1 MPQFTS
7 SVLEQYGRDVFT
19 AAGSPPDIADAVA
32 RSLVLADLSGHPSHG
47 VMRIPDYVS
56 YIDEGLVDPRVRP
69 SVKQAT
75 ANAVFVDGH
84 WGFGQITAAEAVA
97 EVVKLAKA
105 SGIAMAG
112 MMNCNHV
119 GRVGEWVE
127 LAAASDVI
135 AIMTVGG
142 PSDIVTAPFGGAETA
157 LSTNPIAA
165 GVPAGSRD
173 PMILDYAT
181 SAQAVGK
188 IRIAQARGLPVPE
201 NSILDASGNPST
213 DPEDF
218 FDGGLLL
225 AFGGHKGYALSILVD
240 ALGSGLTG
248 SELTDR
254 YHKLGAVLIG
264 IDPGVFRPRDEYGA
278 AVDGLFDRITGVE
291 PAPGFSE
298 VLIPGEPERRARS
311 EQLATGVEVAPAT
324 LQTLLDTAEKLG
336 VDVSALQDDA

>member
-188 IRIAQARGLPVPE
+188 IRIAQARGLQMPE
-201 NSILDASGNPST
+201 NSILDSDGNPST
-213 DPEDF
+213 DPDDF

-298 VLIPGEPERRARS
+298 VLIPGEPERRARR
-311 EQLATGVEVAPAT
+311 EQQATGVEVAPAT

>member
-1 MPQFTS
+1 MPLFIS
-7 SVLEQYGRDVFT
+7 SVLERYGRDVFT

-112 MMNCNHV
+112 VINCNHV

-142 PSDIVTAPFGGAETA
+142 PSDIVTAPFGGSETA

-173 PMILDYAT
+173 PMILDFAT

-188 IRIAQARGLPVPE
+188 IRIAQARGLQMPE

-213 DPEDF
+213 DPDDF
-218 FDGGLLL
+218 FRRRPAAGVRRPQGLRP
-225 AFGGHKGYALSILVD
+225 VN
-240 ALGSGLTG
+240 SG
-248 SELTDR
+248 
-254 YHKLGAVLIG
+254 
-264 IDPGVFRPRDEYGA
+264 
-278 AVDGLFDRITGVE
+278 
-291 PAPGFSE
+291 
-298 VLIPGEPERRARS
+298 
-311 EQLATGVEVAPAT
+311 
-324 LQTLLDTAEKLG
+324 
-336 VDVSALQDDA
+336 

>member
-1 MPQFTS
+1 MTQFSS

-19 AAGSPPDIADAVA
+19 AAGSPTEIADAVA

-47 VMRIPDYVS
+47 VMRIPDYVT
-56 YIDEGLVDPRVRP
+56 YIDEGLVDPGVRP
-69 SVKQAT
+69 SINHVK

-84 WGFGQITAAEAVA
+84 WGFGQITAADAVA

-119 GRVGEWVE
+119 GRVGEWAE
-127 LAAASDVI
+127 LAAESDVL
-135 AIMTVGG
+135 AIMVVGG

-157 LSTNPIAA
+157 LSTNPMAA

-173 PMILDYAT
+173 PMILDFAT

-188 IRIAQARGLPVPE
+188 IRIAQARGQPMPE
-201 NSILDASGNPST
+201 NSILDSSGNPTT
-213 DPEDF
+213 DPDDF

-225 AFGGHKGYALSILVD
+225 PFGGHKGSALSILID
-240 ALGSGLTG
+240 ALGSGMTG

-254 YHKLGAVLIG
+254 YHKLGAILIG
-264 IDPGVFRPRDEYGA
+264 IDPAVFRPRDEYGA
-278 AVDGLFDRITGVE
+278 AVDGLFDRVTGVRS
-291 PAPGFSE
+291 APGFDE
-298 VLIPGEPERRARS
+298 VLIPGEPERRARA
-311 EQLATGVEVAPAT
+311 EQRSTGIEVAPAT

-336 VDVSALQDDA
+336 IDAGALSDEP

>member
-7 SVLEQYGRDVFT
+7 QVLEQYGLDVFK

-47 VMRIPDYVS
+47 VMRIPDYVQ
-56 YIDEGLVDPRVRP
+56 YIGEGLVDPQVRP
-69 SVKQAT
+69 SVTRTT

-112 MMNCNHV
+112 MINCNHV

-165 GVPAGSRD
+165 GVPAGTRD
-173 PMILDYAT
+173 PMILDFAT

-188 IRIAQARGLPVPE
+188 IRIAQARGQRVPE
-201 NSILDASGNPST
+201 NSIRDASGNPST
-213 DPEDF
+213 DPQDF

-225 AFGGHKGYALSILVD
+225 AFGGHKGSALSILVD

-278 AVDGLFDRITGVE
+278 AVDGLFDRITGVP

-298 VLIPGEPERRARS
+298 VLIPGEPERRARG
-311 EQLATGVEVAPAT
+311 EQRATGVDVAPAT

-336 VDVSALQDDA
+336 VDVSALQEDA

>member
-1 MPQFTS
+1 M
-7 SVLEQYGRDVFT
+7 
-19 AAGSPPDIADAVA
+19 
-32 RSLVLADLSGHPSHG
+32 
-47 VMRIPDYVS
+47 
-56 YIDEGLVDPRVRP
+56 
-69 SVKQAT
+69 
-75 ANAVFVDGH
+75 
-84 WGFGQITAAEAVA
+84 
-97 EVVKLAKA
+97 
-105 SGIAMAG
+105 
-112 MMNCNHV
+112 
-119 GRVGEWVE
+119 GEWVE
-127 LAAASDVI
+127 LAAASDII

-188 IRIAQARGLPVPE
+188 IRIAQARGLQMPE
-201 NSILDASGNPST
+201 NSILDSDGNPST
-213 DPEDF
+213 DPDDF

-248 SELTDR
+248 SEQTDR

-278 AVDGLFDRITGVE
+278 A
-291 PAPGFSE
+291 
-298 VLIPGEPERRARS
+298 
-311 EQLATGVEVAPAT
+311 
-324 LQTLLDTAEKLG
+324 
-336 VDVSALQDDA
+336 

>member
-142 PSDIVTAPFGGAETA
+142 PSDIVTAPYGGAETA

>member
-188 IRIAQARGLPVPE
+188 IRIAQARGLPMPE
-201 NSILDASGNPST
+201 NSILDSSGNPST

>member
-7 SVLEQYGRDVFT
+7 RVLEQYGRDVFT

-47 VMRIPDYVS
+47 VMRIPDYVT
-56 YIDEGLVDPRVRP
+56 YIDEGLVDPKVRP
-69 SVKQAT
+69 SVTHAT
-75 ANAVFVDGH
+75 ANTVFVDGH
-84 WGFGQITAAEAVA
+84 WGFGQITAADAVA
-97 EVVKLAKA
+97 AVVKLAKA

-112 MMNCNHV
+112 VMNCNHV
-119 GRVGEWVE
+119 GRVGEWVD
-127 LAAASDVI
+127 LATASDVV
-135 AIMTVGG
+135 AIMVVGG

-157 LSTNPIAA
+157 LSTNPMAA

-173 PMILDYAT
+173 PMILDFAT

-188 IRIAQARGLPVPE
+188 IRIAQARGIPMPE
-201 NSILDASGNPST
+201 NSILDSDGNPST
-213 DPEDF
+213 DPDDF

-225 AFGGHKGYALSILVD
+225 PFGGHKGSALSILID

-264 IDPGVFRPRDEYGA
+264 IDPAVFRPRDEYGA
-278 AVDGLFDRITGVE
+278 AVDGLFDRVTGVQ
-291 PAPGFSE
+291 PAPGFDE
-298 VLIPGEPERRARS
+298 VLIPGEPERRARR
-311 EQLATGVEVAPAT
+311 EQRSTGVEVAPAT
-324 LQTLLDTAEKLG
+324 LTTLLDTAEKLG
-336 VDVSALQDDA
+336 VDAGALSNEA

>member
-32 RSLVLADLSGHPSHG
+32 CSLVLADLSGHPSHG

-69 SVKQAT
+69 SIKHTA

-112 MMNCNHV
+112 MINCNHV
-119 GRVGEWVE
+119 GRVGEWAE
-127 LAAASDVI
+127 LAAASDII

-173 PMILDYAT
+173 PMILDFAT

-188 IRIAQARGLPVPE
+188 IRIAQARGAPMPE
-201 NSILDASGNPST
+201 NSILNSEGQPST
-213 DPEDF
+213 DPDDF

-225 AFGGHKGYALSILVD
+225 AFGRHKGSALSILID

-248 SELTDR
+248 SEQTDR

-264 IDPGVFRPRDEYGA
+264 IDPAVFRPRDEYGA
-278 AVDGLFDRITGVE
+278 AVDRLYDRVTGVQ
-291 PAPGFSE
+291 PAPGFDE
-298 VLIPGEPERRARS
+298 VLIPGEPERRARR
-311 EQLATGVEVAPAT
+311 EQRASGVEVAPAT

-336 VDVSALQDDA
+336 VDADALRDEA

>member
-69 SVKQAT
+69 SVRQAT

-188 IRIAQARGLPVPE
+188 IRIAQARGLQMPE
-201 NSILDASGNPST
+201 NSILDSDGNPST
-213 DPEDF
+213 DPDDF

>member
-69 SVKQAT
+69 SVKQAS

-142 PSDIVTAPFGGAETA
+142 PSDIVTAPYGGSETA

-188 IRIAQARGLPVPE
+188 IRIAQARGLQMPE
-201 NSILDASGNPST
+201 NSILDSDGNPST
-213 DPEDF
+213 DPDDF

-248 SELTDR
+248 SEQTDR

-264 IDPGVFRPRDEYGA
+264 IDPGVFRPRDEYGT
-278 AVDGLFDRITGVE
+278 AVDGLFDRITGVK

>member
-7 SVLEQYGRDVFT
+7 SVLEQFGQDVFT
-19 AAGSPPDIADAVA
+19 AAGAPTDIADAVS

-47 VMRIPDYVS
+47 VMRIPDYVG
-56 YIDEGLVDPRVRP
+56 YIHEGLVDPRVRP
-69 SVKQAT
+69 SVKHVT

-97 EVVKLAKA
+97 AVVKLAQA

-112 MMNCNHV
+112 MINCNHV

-135 AIMTVGG
+135 AVMIVGG

-165 GVPAGSRD
+165 GVPASSHD
-173 PMILDYAT
+173 PMILDFAT

-201 NSILDASGNPST
+201 NSILDSEGNPST
-213 DPEDF
+213 EPDDF
-218 FDGGLLL
+218 FNGGLLL
-225 AFGGHKGYALSILVD
+225 PFGGHKGSALSILID

-248 SELTDR
+248 SEQTDR
-254 YHKLGAVLIG
+254 YHKLGSVLIG
-264 IDPGVFRPRDEYGA
+264 ISPTVFRPRSEYGA
-278 AVDGLFDRITGVE
+278 AVDGLFDRVTGAQ
-291 PAPGFSE
+291 PAPGFNE
-298 VLIPGEPERRARS
+298 VLLPGEPERRARS
-311 EQLATGVEVAPAT
+311 EHRRSGVEVAPAT
-324 LQTLLDTAEKLG
+324 LQTLVDTAERLG
-336 VDVSALQDDA
+336 VDSHALNNEA

>member
-69 SVKQAT
+69 SVKHAT

-112 MMNCNHV
+112 VINCNHV

-142 PSDIVTAPFGGAETA
+142 PSDIVTAPFGGSETA
-157 LSTNPIAA
+157 LSTNPMAA

-173 PMILDYAT
+173 PMILDFAT

-188 IRIAQARGLPVPE
+188 IRIAQARGLPMPE

-218 FDGGLLL
+218 FRRRPAAGVRRPQGLR
-225 AFGGHKGYALSILVD
+225 LVD
-240 ALGSGLTG
+240 SG
-248 SELTDR
+248 
-254 YHKLGAVLIG
+254 
-264 IDPGVFRPRDEYGA
+264 
-278 AVDGLFDRITGVE
+278 
-291 PAPGFSE
+291 
-298 VLIPGEPERRARS
+298 
-311 EQLATGVEVAPAT
+311 
-324 LQTLLDTAEKLG
+324 
-336 VDVSALQDDA
+336 

>member
-201 NSILDASGNPST
+201 NSILDSDGNPST
-213 DPEDF
+213 DPDDF

-291 PAPGFSE
+291 TAPGFSE

>member
-142 PSDIVTAPFGGAETA
+142 PSDIVTAPFGGSETA

-201 NSILDASGNPST
+201 NSILDSDGNPST
-213 DPEDF
+213 DPDDF

-311 EQLATGVEVAPAT
+311 EQQATGVEVAPAT

>member
-248 SELTDR
+248 SEQTDR

-311 EQLATGVEVAPAT
+311 EQRATGVEVAPAT

>member
-1 MPQFTS
+1 MPQFSS
-7 SVLEQYGRDVFT
+7 SVLEQYGRGVFA

-32 RSLVLADLSGHPSHG
+32 CSLVLADLSGHPSHG
-47 VMRIPDYVS
+47 VMRIPDYVT
-56 YIDEGLVDPRVRP
+56 YIEEGLVDPSVRP
-69 SVKQAT
+69 SITRST
-75 ANAVFVDGH
+75 ANTVFVDGH
-84 WGFGQITAAEAVA
+84 WGFGQITAADAVA

-127 LAAASDVI
+127 LAAESDVL
-135 AIMTVGG
+135 AIMVVGG

-165 GVPAGSRD
+165 GVPAGTRD
-173 PMILDYAT
+173 PMILDFAT

-188 IRIAQARGLPVPE
+188 IRIAQARGMQLPE
-201 NSILDASGNPST
+201 NSILDSEGNPTT
-213 DPEDF
+213 DPDDF

-225 AFGGHKGYALSILVD
+225 PFGGHKGSALSILID
-240 ALGSGLTG
+240 ALGSGMTG

-254 YHKLGAVLIG
+254 YNKLGAILIG
-264 IDPGVFRPRDEYGA
+264 INPAVFRPRDEYGA
-278 AVDGLFDRITGVE
+278 AVDGLFDRVTGMQ
-291 PAPGFSE
+291 PAPGFDE
-298 VLIPGEPERRARS
+298 VLIPGVPERRARM
-311 EQLATGVEVAPAT
+311 EQRRTGIEVAPAT

-336 VDVSALQDDA
+336 IDAGALSDEP

>member
-1 MPQFTS
+1 MPKFTS
-7 SVLEQYGRDVFT
+7 SVLEQFGRDVFE

-32 RSLVLADLSGHPSHG
+32 CSLVLADLSGHPSHG
-47 VMRIPDYVS
+47 VMRIPDYVT

-69 SVKQAT
+69 SIKQVT
-75 ANAVFVDGH
+75 PNAVFVDGH
-84 WGFGQITAAEAVA
+84 WGFGQITAADAVA

-119 GRVGEWVE
+119 GRVGEWAE

-135 AIMTVGG
+135 AIMVVGG

-173 PMILDYAT
+173 PMIMDFAT

-188 IRIAQARGLPVPE
+188 IRIAQARGIQMPE
-201 NSILDASGNPST
+201 NSILDSEGNSTT
-213 DPEDF
+213 DPDDF

-225 AFGGHKGYALSILVD
+225 PFGGHKGSALSILID
-240 ALGSGLTG
+240 ALGSGMTG

-254 YHKLGAVLIG
+254 YHKLGSILIG
-264 IDPGVFRPRDEYGA
+264 IDPAVFRPRDEYGA
-278 AVDGLFDRITGVE
+278 SVDGLFDRVTGVQ
-291 PAPGFSE
+291 PAPGFDE
-298 VLIPGEPERRARS
+298 VLIPGEPERRARA
-311 EQLATGVEVAPAT
+311 EQHRSGIEVAPAT

-336 VDVSALQDDA
+336 MDTGALSDES

>member
-75 ANAVFVDGH
+75 ANAVSVDGH